1 MALRARDVRLMV
13 KDMGAEPALIKA
25 IEMLCD
31 EMVGHR
37 QCIKDMGDLI
47 MQCAAQVEMMVTIGS
62 NMQTAIDKIKQREE
76 QYNAVQG
83 EPTSD

>member
-1 MALRARDVRLMV
+1 MSLKARDVRLMV

-37 QCIKDMGDLI
+37 QAIKDMADLV
-47 MQCAAQVEMMVTIGS
+47 MQCAAQVEAMVTIGT
-62 NMQTAIDKIKQREE
+62 NMQTSLDRIKQREE

-83 EPTSD
+83 ESPSD